1 MAELCPRFIVKLT
14 VCDLET
20 NRFVATLGITGFPQF
35 RVENVPAKLVST
47 GRQHHSLKGERKGLA
62 LTPSASPSHPPTNQS
77 SGKMGGFNVLLRRST
92 LHVCYVFKSTH
103 QIWGVTK
110 K

>member
-35 RVENVPAKLVST
+35 RVENVSAKLVST

-62 LTPSASPSHPPTNQS
+62 LTPSASPSHPPQIRAQVRWVVS
-77 SGKMGGFNVLLRRST
+77 LFGCDYPIYMFVLYLS
-92 LHVCYVFKSTH
+92 LL
-103 QIWGVTK
+103 TK
-110 K
+110 FGE

>member
-20 NRFVATLGITGFPQF
+20 NRFVANLGTTGFPQF
-35 RVENVPAKLVST
+35 RAENVSAKFVST

-62 LTPSASPSHPPTNQS
+62 LTPSASPLTPPTNQS
-77 SGKMGGFNVLLRRST
+77 LGKMGGFNVRLRLSN
-92 LHVCYVFKSTH
+92 LHVCSVFKSTH